1 MSLTTTSTIQ
11 NLHRAA
17 ETITEPARS
26 RRHEQARWK
35 AAHSAP
41 SLFKSLTTITN
52 TSSPTTENGGP
63 IPTIGK
69 CATHLELLEVFFAL
83 RYNIVNSAALDAT
96 FGIKVNN
103 KIVYRKK
110 FDQRMGA
117 YIYKKTTLR
126 DDTYQDR
133 RREKWDFYLKIA
145 VVRFGTWI
153 KASNKAVEEH
163 AREKGGVFSLP
174 CLPPLDILMVWHAFL
189 LNPIDFQTYCC
200 DKKLNA
206 IRRVEFPWEGIQKAI
221 NTKTW
226 SYKFPEESREWT
238 KYECQIEPDLY
249 QYLEDVGATS
259 SPVASTLSRFGDP
272 KEQMVLS
279 ERENQF
285 VKNLV
290 EIQVGLQQEA
300 ILQLTENVKR
310 QASFVDKMHNH
321 LWICSP
327 AVSGTLCRAIDRYNK
342 FLKLF
347 VLHPGKTLVPT
358 LDIDLV
364 WHTHQCSAV
373 SYEETMRT
381 RTGRYVNHDDKIGK
395 EKLGHGANET
405 KHLFR
410 TRFGQEY
417 SVCLCWDCEML
428 ATALEKAEEDVD
440 LLVDDLDMA
449 KLAKQVAFHGSR
461 DEP

>member
-17 ETITEPARS
+17 EVEIKDLKQWRDNYSKDPLDDHWSLLEVGDTNKLDGRQLIP
-26 RRHEQARWK
+26 
-35 AAHSAP
+35 AP

-163 AREKGGVFSLP
+163 AREKGVFFL
-174 CLPPLDILMVWHAFL
+174 CLVCL
-189 LNPIDFQTYCC
+189 LWVCHYLISNY
-200 DKKLNA
+200 
-206 IRRVEFPWEGIQKAI
+206 VEMW
-221 NTKTW
+221 
-226 SYKFPEESREWT
+226 
-238 KYECQIEPDLY
+238 
-249 QYLEDVGATS
+249 
-259 SPVASTLSRFGDP
+259 
-272 KEQMVLS
+272 
-279 ERENQF
+279 
-285 VKNLV
+285 
-290 EIQVGLQQEA
+290 
-300 ILQLTENVKR
+300 NVK
-310 QASFVDKMHNH
+310 
-321 LWICSP
+321 L
-327 AVSGTLCRAIDRYNK
+327 
-342 FLKLF
+342 
-347 VLHPGKTLVPT
+347 
-358 LDIDLV
+358 
-364 WHTHQCSAV
+364 
-373 SYEETMRT
+373 
-381 RTGRYVNHDDKIGK
+381 
-395 EKLGHGANET
+395 
-405 KHLFR
+405 
-410 TRFGQEY
+410 
-417 SVCLCWDCEML
+417 
-428 ATALEKAEEDVD
+428 TALFSVRYSHGLARLSIESHRFSD
-440 LLVDDLDMA
+440 LLL
-449 KLAKQVAFHGSR
+449 
-461 DEP
+461 